1 MGSTRRRFTDEYK
14 QHAVRLVLDSGDS
27 IAEIARSIGV
37 HEMTLGKWVKKAR
50 DDGEES
56 LDRIEF
62 GGQAVDSA
70 RVSRP
75 EERLWD
81 RHDVGS
87 PMNTNSTQ

>member
-1 MGSTRRRFTDEYK
+1 MTAIVGFSHPH
-14 QHAVRLVLDSGDS
+14 QRLRQQGTHG
-27 IAEIARSIGV
+27 AHG
-37 HEMTLGKWVKKAR
+37 
-50 DDGEES
+50 

-75 EERLWD
+75 EERIWD

>member
-1 MGSTRRRFTDEYK
+1 MKRPVGDR
-14 QHAVRLVLDSGDS
+14 VR
-27 IAEIARSIGV
+27 V
-37 HEMTLGKWVKKAR
+37 HQPGGQACT
-50 DDGEES
+50 

-75 EERLWD
+75 EERIWD
-81 RHDVGS
+81 RHGVGS

>member
-1 MGSTRRRFTDEYK
+1 LG
-14 QHAVRLVLDSGDS
+14 
-27 IAEIARSIGV
+27 AEV
-37 HEMTLGKWVKKAR
+37 V
-50 DDGEES
+50 
-56 LDRIEF
+56 DRIEF

>member
-1 MGSTRRRFTDEYK
+1 MCIRVVRALRVGAIDRF
-14 QHAVRLVLDSGDS
+14 VGRLATTGRKDWAHYRNVG
-27 IAEIARSIGV
+27 
-37 HEMTLGKWVKKAR
+37 
-50 DDGEES
+50 

-62 GGQAVDSA
+62 GGQAVESA

-75 EERLWD
+75 EERIWD

>member
-1 MGSTRRRFTDEYK
+1 
-14 QHAVRLVLDSGDS
+14 V
-27 IAEIARSIGV
+27 IG
-37 HEMTLGKWVKKAR
+37 
-50 DDGEES
+50 